1 MYCPSWS
8 DQEQIRGVKRL
19 PLTVAWGDQLLSEA
33 EAAVNAAYTD
43 EEMRRAVFALARLA
57 YGRIHGKDLLDLLQ
71 VDDEEILRDL
81 VGDIDPIQQA
91 SPYELRQWANQWS
104 RRIRQSKHEAALLQ

>member
-33 EAAVNAAYTD
+33 ETAVNAAHTD
-43 EEMRRAVFALARLA
+43 EELRRAVCALARIA
-57 YGRIHGKDLLDLLQ
+57 YGHIHGKDLLDLLQ
-71 VDDEEILRDL
+71 VDDKEILWDL
-81 VGDIDPIQQA
+81 AGDSDRIQKA
-91 SPYELRQWANQWS
+91 SFYELRQWANRWS
-104 RRIRQSKHEAALLQ
+104 RQIRQSKHEATLLQ

>member
-33 EAAVNAAYTD
+33 EAAVNAAHTGD
-43 EEMRRAVFALARLA
+43 ELRRAVLALARLV

-81 VGDIDPIQQA
+81 AGDLEHIDRA
-91 SPYELRQWANQWS
+91 TPYDLRQWANRWS
-104 RRIRQSKHEAALLQ
+104 RRIRQSKQEAAVLQ